1 MNKKEFANYQDAE
14 DFVASLHSER
24 KWAIDFRQNT
34 RTGEF
39 LVCWIEH
46 KLYKAHDGKEFHDE
60 IWVNQ
65 EGMMVC
71 IQDMDAE
78 HAKNALR
85 LLLRNEREQRAVIQA
100 ALQQMAQTVTED
112 DPQEEV
118 VSASNHTLH

>member
-14 DFVASLHSER
+14 AFVASLQSEH

-65 EGMMVC
+65 EGIMTCV
-71 IQDMDAE
+71 QDMDAE

-85 LLLRNEREQRAVIQA
+85 LLLRNEREHRTIIQA
-100 ALQQMAQTVTED
+100 ALQQMAQTVAEESA
-112 DPQEEV
+112 QEEV